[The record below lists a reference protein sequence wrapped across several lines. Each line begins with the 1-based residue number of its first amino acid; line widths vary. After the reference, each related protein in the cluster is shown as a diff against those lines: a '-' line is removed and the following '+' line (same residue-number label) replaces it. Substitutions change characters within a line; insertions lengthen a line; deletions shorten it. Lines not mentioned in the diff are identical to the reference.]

1 MLRYLL
7 ILFITFF
14 SFKASADESY
24 YASLTSA
31 SFACSSASGISCPN
45 HIVDANNN
53 YFSYTRCD
61 FVFNDTVQSSI
72 SSPGD
77 NSCNQ
82 SDPSWVIVD
91 YQQYFWTADGTCP
104 VGFTLD
110 PNTNQCLPPPDE
122 CSIDAGTTIN
132 RTFAA
137 SVSTTICSSNCQW
150 NMEGVSVVTM
160 DGIGVGTFV
169 TNGQSCDGSEGG
181 NGPGDPPDPDPD
193 DGCPVGFSATDN
205 GCKPIIPPAPDPDP
219 PNPCPPL
226 YFADSNG
233 TCWYDPTGQE
243 GGLKPDVGDST
254 GGGDVGD
261 EPNSGAGN
269 DQDGDGTPDG
279 SDDDIDGD
287 GTPNGSDPDRDG
299 DGIANIDDIDPDGQD
314 SAGVATNCEARPTS
328 SGDAQLSAIHLQL
341 WLNECSSGDEEI
353 SDLSDCNAVFTC
365 KSDPITCQLAKR
377 EFDSACSVQKS
388 FETAEADSTEYFA
401 NNDYTDFESYGSG
414 ELLSEITAAQGS
426 SEINIQTEVGDFF
439 AINSSTSTCPPP
451 ISVDL
456 GQWGNIEFTLQWFC
470 DLASS
475 IYYVVMLGAYF
486 FGGNIVLRAFN
497 D

>member
-1 MLRYLL
+1 MVRFLFLL
-7 ILFITFF
+7 FLVTFSVSGYSAIFLHPDSSAASAACNAAYDSDSSAQLTGFGCGAESEGFSSESKGYITGMINDVSYKAGYSCASYASMSDCVEHLYFF
-14 SFKASADESY
+14 SS
-24 YASLTSA
+24 
-31 SFACSSASGISCPN
+31 SCP
-45 HIVDANNN
+45 
-53 YFSYTRCD
+53 SGT
-61 FVFNDTVQSSI
+61 VFN
-72 SSPGD
+72 PG
-77 NSCNQ
+77 
-82 SDPSWVIVD
+82 
-91 YQQYFWTADGTCP
+91 
-104 VGFTLD
+104 TLECE
-110 PNTNQCLPPPDE
+110 PETE
-122 CSIDAGTTIN
+122 CSIDAGTKIS

-150 NMEGVSVVTM
+150 NMEGVTVITG
-160 DGIGVGTFV
+160 DGIGLGTFA

-314 SAGVATNCEARPTS
+314 SEGTATNCEGRPSS

-353 SDLSDCNAVFTC
+353 SDLSDCNAIFTC
-365 KSDPITCQLAKR
+365 KSDPISCELAKR
-377 EFDSACSVQKS
+377 EFDSACSVQQGL
-388 FETAEADSTEYFA
+388 ETAEADSNEYFSS
-401 NNDYTDFESYGSG
+401 NGYTDFDSYTSG
-414 ELLSEITAAQGS
+414 ALLSEITATQGTS
-426 SEINIQTEVGDFF
+426 DINIQNEVGDFF
-439 AINSSTSTCPPP
+439 AITSSTASCPPP
-451 ISVDL
+451 IAVDL
-456 GQWGNIEFTLQWFC
+456 GQWGNVEFTLQWFC
-470 DLASS
+470 DLAAV
-475 IYYVVMLGAYF
+475 IYYIVMLGAYF

-497 D
+497 E